1 MENNILKMQWKSFF
15 STGNYPNNISH
26 TIFDSWKRCFLKG
39 IIPYK
44 KTNNGILPEEQY
56 EEIIKKNEVLIEASN
71 FIT

>member
-1 MENNILKMQWKSFF
+1 LIHGK
-15 STGNYPNNISH
+15 
-26 TIFDSWKRCFLKG
+26 DVLKG